1 MKYSRILNIQN
12 AGQIGC
18 LVGFENQIQM
28 MNTCLEI
35 TLGHL

>member
-12 AGQIGC
+12 AGQIYC

-35 TLGHL
+35 SLRYF